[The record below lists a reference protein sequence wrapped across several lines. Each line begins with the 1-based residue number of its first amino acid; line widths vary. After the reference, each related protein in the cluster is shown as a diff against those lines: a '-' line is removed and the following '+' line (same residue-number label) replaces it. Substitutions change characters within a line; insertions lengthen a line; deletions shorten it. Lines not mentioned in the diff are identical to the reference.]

1 MNYASLEELYHNSS
15 EDFRKKNAELFRD
28 INKSSAPKE
37 KGKNKY
43 NNKKVTVDGVTYDST
58 IEYNRWCQL
67 KLLEQGGHILY
78 LQRQVSFEL
87 FAGYTLDG
95 EKIRS
100 MNMIIDA
107 TYTQDGQKI
116 AEDTKGMKP
125 TRDWLNKAKMFK
137 QLYPEYKLLIY
148 TKDGIQ

>member
-28 INKSSAPKE
+28 IDKTSVPKQ

-43 NNKKVTVDGVTYDST
+43 NNNIVEINGETFASE
-58 IEYNRWCQL
+58 IEYDRWCQL
-67 KLLEQGGHILY
+67 QLLQQGDHISQLR
-78 LQRQVSFEL
+78 RQVTFEL
-87 FAGYTLDG
+87 FAGYRLNG
-95 EKIRS
+95 KKIRS
-100 MNMIIDA
+100 MNMVIDA
-107 TYTQDGQKI
+107 TYVEDGQKI

-137 QLYPEYKLLIY
+137 QLYPEYILRIY